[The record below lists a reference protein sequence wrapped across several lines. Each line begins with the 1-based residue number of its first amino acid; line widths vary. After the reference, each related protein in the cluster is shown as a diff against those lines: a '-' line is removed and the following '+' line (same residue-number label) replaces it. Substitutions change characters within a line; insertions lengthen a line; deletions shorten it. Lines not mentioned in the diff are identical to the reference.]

1 MNQSIPNIPRG
12 TVIYA
17 AASSHLPCPPLL
29 RFPGALAL
37 RCHTYMALLWG
48 HARVA
53 LQCECSRV
61 VTLKCDECVALLLS
75 HALAALRS
83 PKLSAQ
89 VTLACVP
96 KKRDRLRM
104 YSIYSI

>member
-1 MNQSIPNIPRG
+1 
-12 TVIYA
+12 
-17 AASSHLPCPPLL
+17 
-29 RFPGALAL
+29 
-37 RCHTYMALLWG
+37 MALLWG

-61 VTLKCDECVALLLS
+61 VALKCDECVALLLS

-89 VTLACVP
+89 VTSAQVTLARVP
-96 KKRDRLRM
+96 KKRDRLHT